1 MLARVLPNFLRNFSN
16 RFLWC
21 LINLF
26 SCLHLRTISGCAIFR
41 LVFVMDASSHL
52 SFGRMI
58 ILISWFWSRWE
69 YVTIKFHTCNSCTI
83 SYVVNTTVINIGEW
97 SQRFSANVINCWN
110 YFLVKLFAYSSCI
123 MTYSNGLFFNDS
135 RSLLNN
141 NISCSFM
148 VSLGASCD
156 RVSLSAILFILSGA
170 FSSSILMF
178 SQVTPLTVFVLVTLN
193 FLLSGQL
200 IFFWYDLRDL
210 WDF

>member
-1 MLARVLPNFLRNFSN
+1 
-16 RFLWC
+16 
-21 LINLF
+21 
-26 SCLHLRTISGCAIFR
+26 
-41 LVFVMDASSHL
+41 
-52 SFGRMI
+52 
-58 ILISWFWSRWE
+58 
-69 YVTIKFHTCNSCTI
+69 
-83 SYVVNTTVINIGEW
+83 
-97 SQRFSANVINCWN
+97 
-110 YFLVKLFAYSSCI
+110 

-178 SQVTPLTVFVLVTLN
+178 SQVTPLTVFILVTLN

-200 IFFWYDLRDL
+200 IFF
-210 WDF
+210 